1 MYLLDVLGDMC
12 AVRAVAAS
20 EIAAVHACLLAEGG
34 EHQSVRASLS
44 ALSRSN
50 MLFKCV

>member
-20 EIAAVHACLLAEGG
+20 KYEIAAVHACLLAEGG
-34 EHQSVRASLS
+34 EHQSIRASLS
-44 ALSRSN
+44 ALSN
-50 MLFKCV
+50 MIFKCG

>member
-20 EIAAVHACLLAEGG
+20 KYEIAAVHACLLACGG
-34 EHQSVRASLS
+34 RGAPVRPCEPECAVTVKYD
-44 ALSRSN
+44 
-50 MLFKCV
+50 F